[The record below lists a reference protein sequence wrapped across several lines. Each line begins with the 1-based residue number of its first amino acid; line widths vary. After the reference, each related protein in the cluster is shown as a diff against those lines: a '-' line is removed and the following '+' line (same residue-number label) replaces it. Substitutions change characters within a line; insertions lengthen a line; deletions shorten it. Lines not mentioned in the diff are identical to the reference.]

1 MPDCIFRLTKNRGRT
16 KVDFDK
22 SNSWL
27 AQGGIAAVID
37 PKDHFE
43 SHVEDTLKAG
53 AGMCDV
59 DAVETLVRE
68 GPENIR
74 ELVELDVPFDTNPE
88 GELMITR
95 EGGHSCRRIVHCGG
109 DATGR
114 ETTRR
119 SARSRSNARTYR
131 YCSTPI

>member
-1 MPDCIFRLTKNRGRT
+1 
-16 KVDFDK
+16 
-22 SNSWL
+22 
-27 AQGGIAAVID
+27 
-37 PKDHFE
+37 
-43 SHVEDTLKAG
+43 
-53 AGMCDV
+53 MCDV

-109 DATGR
+109 RRDR
-114 ETTRR
+114 TRDYPP
-119 SARSRSNARTYR
+119 SR
-131 YCSTPI
+131 